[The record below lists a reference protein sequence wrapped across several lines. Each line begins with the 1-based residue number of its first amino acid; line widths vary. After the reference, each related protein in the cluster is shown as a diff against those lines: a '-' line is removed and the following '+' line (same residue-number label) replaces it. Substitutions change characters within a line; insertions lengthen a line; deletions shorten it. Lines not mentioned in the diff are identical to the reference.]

1 MLMDYL
7 DSNIALI
14 SRMQDKG
21 TLGRFVT
28 LPSLSI
34 LYHGDYKVSPRH
46 VTVIQFDCVLVEL
59 NLMKYSRN

>member
-21 TLGRFVT
+21 TLGRFE
-28 LPSLSI
+28 
-34 LYHGDYKVSPRH
+34 KVSQCFIIAIVA
-46 VTVIQFDCVLVEL
+46 VTETWNCVSV
-59 NLMKYSRN
+59 